1 MRCRSLAVAV
11 AAVTAVA
18 GCSSAHKNTAA
29 PRRPV
34 QPVRHPRQTSG
45 PQVVQPVGHTQP
57 APTELPRG
65 GRKILGHYRVVAYYG
80 AAGAPALGVLGST
93 SPEDA
98 AKAIIHRAKPF
109 KHYHLPVQPAM
120 ELLATVAQASPGADG
135 DYSQPVPHA
144 TIRKYLRVAHEHNM
158 LLVLDLQPGRASFLS
173 QAKAL
178 RPLLV
183 DPSVS
188 LALDPE
194 WKVNQ
199 HQAPGGG
206 RIGSSRAGP
215 INDVALYLRD
225 LVTAHNLPDK
235 LLVVHEF
242 TPTMLPNREHIHR
255 HDRVEVTFHADG
267 FGSPIQKV
275 GVYHQLAFPG
285 RPYGAGFK
293 LFLNQDSRLMG
304 AAEVMRLRPRPDIV
318 TYQ

>member
-1 MRCRSLAVAV
+1 
-11 AAVTAVA
+11 
-18 GCSSAHKNTAA
+18 
-29 PRRPV
+29 
-34 QPVRHPRQTSG
+34 
-45 PQVVQPVGHTQP
+45 
-57 APTELPRG
+57 
-65 GRKILGHYRVVAYYG
+65 
-80 AAGAPALGVLGST
+80 
-93 SPEDA
+93 
-98 AKAIIHRAKPF
+98 
-109 KHYHLPVQPAM
+109 M
-120 ELLATVAQASPGADG
+120 ELLATVADASPGDDG
-135 DYSQPVPHA
+135 DYSHAVPHA
-144 TIRKYLRVAHEHNM
+144 TIRQYLRVAHEHKM
-158 LLVLDLQPGRASFLS
+158 LLILDLQPGRASFLS

-178 RPLLV
+178 RPLLL

-225 LVTAHNLPDK
+225 LVRAHNLPDK

-242 TPTMLPNREHIHR
+242 TQTMLPNRARIHH

-267 FGSPIQKV
+267 FGAPKQKI

-293 LFLNQDSRLMG
+293 LFLNQDTRLMS
-304 AAEVMRLRPRPDIV
+304 AAEVMRLHPRPDIV
-318 TYQ
+318 TFQ

>member
-1 MRCRSLAVAV
+1 MRSRPLAVFAAA
-11 AAVTAVA
+11 AAVVA
-18 GCSSAHKNTAA
+18 GCSSL
-29 PRRPV
+29 
-34 QPVRHPRQTSG
+34 
-45 PQVVQPVGHTQP
+45 P
-57 APTELPRG
+57 APLTPSSPPAHAIRHVEPRSDGDPAGRTPPDPTQLPRG
-65 GRKILGHYRVVAYYG
+65 GTKILGHYRVVAYYG
-80 AAGAPALGVLGST
+80 AAGAPALGVLGTT
-93 SPEDA
+93 SPEQA
-98 AKAIIHRAKPF
+98 ARAIVKRAGPF
-109 KHYHLPVQPAM
+109 ADHHLPVQPAM
-120 ELLATVAQASPGADG
+120 ELLATVADAMPGDDG
-135 DYSQPVPHA
+135 DYSHAIPHA
-144 TIRKYLRVAHEHNM
+144 TIRQYLRVAHEHKM
-158 LLVLDLQPGRASFLS
+158 LLILDLQPGRASFLS

-178 RPLLV
+178 RPLLL